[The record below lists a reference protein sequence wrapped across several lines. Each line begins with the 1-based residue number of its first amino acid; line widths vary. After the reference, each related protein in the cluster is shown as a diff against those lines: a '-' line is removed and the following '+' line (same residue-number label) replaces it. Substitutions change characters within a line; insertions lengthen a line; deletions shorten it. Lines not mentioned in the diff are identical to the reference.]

1 MVTDQQVRRL
11 IMLIKTEK
19 TKEIAAAKAGMD
31 AKTARKYLKSGKMPS
46 KSKPKH
52 VWRTREDPFNEVWE
66 YIRGYLKTNPE
77 LEAKTLFGLRNRGT
91 QYLFLFLLTPCP
103 SFLEIYLKKSF

>member
-31 AKTARKYLKSGKMPS
+31 RQDSPQV
-46 KSKPKH
+46 PKK
-52 VWRTREDPFNEVWE
+52 R
-66 YIRGYLKTNPE
+66 
-77 LEAKTLFGLRNRGT
+77 
-91 QYLFLFLLTPCP
+91 
-103 SFLEIYLKKSF
+103 